1 MNGPDGPVRV
11 HGHCR
16 LDENAVRVALRE
28 GRAERLVGTGGAFVI
43 VARGADE
50 DVIVSSRSVA
60 VAYHH
65 GRTEPG
71 PAEHGRRLADVAATL
86 PFAWNHR
93 AVADFL
99 LYAHPLGD
107 DTFHPGVRL
116 VPPGSVSTTRG
127 DGRLESRP
135 APEPDPAEPDANAAV
150 RALVDAVR
158 GDAGPECG
166 LSMSGGLDS
175 RVLLAALL
183 RLGHRPTLFV
193 SGVPGSFDR
202 EVASAIARRYD
213 LPLVVTRVEA
223 RTLLDGSLD
232 GDAPGIGLLPLTG
245 RAGLEHLRVAAGD
258 HGTPI
263 LLGVGGEYARGYYA
277 AGRGLSA
284 LRQAAWP
291 GRRAIEIVTRRYPVP
306 LTPRELEM
314 VHPALRD
321 ALHPEAV
328 RDRVASTLRGSG
340 SALDRSDE
348 FFLTQYARHKISA
361 ELASL
366 DGHVRWRAPFLDPG
380 WVGAVRALPRRWKLG
395 SRLHRYCVARL
406 WPSLLEFP
414 EAGSRA
420 GTLARRPPPAYW
432 LTGTRQPPGPHYL
445 DQRGFRSGPLVDL
458 VREYRDSLEDLVQP
472 ELIDT
477 LAAGQAAEGRRP
489 HLTFGLLALGL
500 YRRRVRRIAR
510 DHRAVS

>member
-1 MNGPDGPVRV
+1 MKGPDGPVRI

-16 LDENAVRVALRE
+16 LDEDAIRAALRE
-28 GRAERLVGTGGAFVI
+28 GRAERLVDAGGAFVI
-43 VARGADE
+43 VARGAAE

-65 GRTEPG
+65 GR
-71 PAEHGRRLADVAATL
+71 AAHGRRLADVAATL

-99 LYAHPLGD
+99 VFAHPLGD

-116 VPPGSVSTTRG
+116 VPPGSVSITRG
-127 DGRLESRP
+127 DGGLECRP
-135 APEPDPAEPDANAAV
+135 APPEPGPAEQGADAAA

-158 GDAGPECG
+158 GDAGAECG

-232 GDAPGIGLLPLTG
+232 GDAAGIGLLPLTG

-258 HGTPI
+258 HGPPI

-284 LRQAAWP
+284 LRQAALP
-291 GRRAIEIVTRRYPVP
+291 GRHATEIVTRRYPVP

-328 RDRVASTLRGSG
+328 RDRVASTSRASG

-380 WVGAVRALPRRWKLG
+380 WVRAVRALPRRWKLG

-406 WPSLLEFP
+406 WPSLLDFP
-414 EAGSRA
+414 EAGASA

-432 LTGTRQPPGPHYL
+432 LTGTRHPPGPHYL
-445 DQRGFRSGPLVDL
+445 DQRMFRSGPLVDL
-458 VREYRDSLEDLVQP
+458 VREHRDSLEDLVQP
-472 ELIDT
+472 ELIDA
-477 LAAGQAAEGRRP
+477 LAAEQAAEGRRP

-500 YRRRVRRIAR
+500 YRRRVRQLAG